1 MLKIYSA
8 YKNLFLLSHVS
19 FMSSLRSY
27 FLLFYEKNSENTTL
41 IDLKTFNHSD
51 YKMSK
56 RVLYNKKKLA
66 SVNTSAV
73 GLGNSTKLFF
83 NENLTDCNNKLIATP
98 NWKLKRASLIHS
110 IFIRDGV
117 VRITKSNHNKSK

>member
-1 MLKIYSA
+1 
-8 YKNLFLLSHVS
+8 
-19 FMSSLRSY
+19 MSSLRSY

-83 NENLTDCNNKLIATP
+83 NENLTDCNNKLTATL
-98 NWKLKRASLIHS
+98 N
-110 IFIRDGV
+110 
-117 VRITKSNHNKSK
+117 